1 MTFTRSLKYAFPI
14 MSGEDVLLLQQ
25 RLVKIGLS
33 ITGQPDGIFGAQTD
47 AAVRAFQQ
55 GRGLKVDGVAGPV
68 TWTAIFEDTGRDT
81 ALEKIRKVLEELQQP
96 HRFKDSVSWQ
106 TTADGIVIDQK
117 QPVETSGGEPKTVR
131 SVWQRFKDPI
141 EQWSAKFGVP
151 VELIVATICTE
162 SGGDSAALR
171 KEPGYLSDD
180 QTPGKISP
188 GLMQTLIS
196 TARKTLAD
204 DSINRD
210 WLLKPE
216 NAIRAGTGYIA
227 SQWTITGFDP
237 PKVACA
243 YNAGNVY
250 YNESPANRWK
260 MRQYPINSS
269 EHADR
274 FVKWFNDCLLMFRK
288 DQIISPTS
296 FYALLKK

>member
-14 MSGEDVLLLQQ
+14 MTGEDVLVLQR
-25 RLVKIGLS
+25 RLVEIGLS
-33 ITGQPDGIFGAQTD
+33 ITGQPDGIFGPQTD

-55 GRGLKVDGVAGPV
+55 SRGLEVDGVAGPV
-68 TWTAIFEDTGRDT
+68 TWTAIFENTGRET
-81 ALEKIRKVLEELQQP
+81 ASGKIQTVLADLKQP

-106 TTADGIVIDQK
+106 IAEDGIVIDQK
-117 QPVETSGGEPKTVR
+117 PPETSGGEPKTVR
-131 SVWQRFKDPI
+131 GVWQKFKGPI
-141 EQWSAKFGVP
+141 EEWSAKFGVP
-151 VELIVATICTE
+151 VELIIATICTE
-162 SGGDSAALR
+162 SGGDPSALR
-171 KEPGYLSDD
+171 KEPGYVSDD

-204 DSINRD
+204 DGINRD

-216 NAIRAGTGYIA
+216 NSIRAGTGYLA

-237 PKVACA
+237 PKSACA
-243 YNAGNVY
+243 YNAGNIY

-260 MRQYPINSS
+260 MRQYPINSA

-274 FVKWFNDCLLMFRK
+274 FVKWFNDCFVMFKK
-288 DQIISPTS
+288 DQIFSPLS